1 VHTVRE
7 VDVGEAGSQKEGA
20 VAHVRTSISVAGRI
34 VCTQVSL
41 RLDDDSRGEALSV
54 LVSEDAPEEI
64 HGDLP
69 RIPVVEGAP

>member
-1 VHTVRE
+1 
-7 VDVGEAGSQKEGA
+7 
-20 VAHVRTSISVAGRI
+20 VAGRI

-41 RLDDDSRGEALSV
+41 RLDDDSGGEALSV

-69 RIPVVEGAP
+69 RIPIVEGAP